1 MSDHVAGNAH
11 GVNGTGDLTE
21 VGVGM
26 TAGTFDGDTVAVR
39 TNGTL
44 QYAPNFGVINSD
56 KAVNFVS
63 GNKVFRAPNI
73 A

>member
-1 MSDHVAGNAH
+1 MGNHVPGDTH
-11 GVNGTGDLTE
+11 GVNGTADLTE
-21 VGVGM
+21 VAVGV
-26 TAGTFDGDTVAVR
+26 TAGTFDGDTVAVG
-39 TNGTL
+39 TNGAL